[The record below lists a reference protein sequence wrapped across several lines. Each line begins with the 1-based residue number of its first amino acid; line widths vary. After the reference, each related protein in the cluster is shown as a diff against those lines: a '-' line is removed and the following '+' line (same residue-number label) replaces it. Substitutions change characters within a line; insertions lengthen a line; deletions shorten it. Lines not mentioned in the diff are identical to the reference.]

1 MTESFKKYVNSQ
13 IEKFCDKAPD
23 GYFEYEIYADYRDY
37 LTDKQ
42 IRELLEEKNPMDA
55 FYEKIIDAYEIRF
68 MESID
73 DIIGRIICHI
83 EYDGF
88 DFDKAQVE
96 SYIQDMIFAKYPYNH
111 FLKQKVCVDIF
122 VDTGDGNYDYTLNC
136 LPPCYYSYY
145 DGSFSDKASV
155 VWLAKNQGVKKS
167 ELKKALTS
175 ANKEDLSTFLK
186 SVRAEVANA
195 SSHMN
200 ILTFLVEM
208 TLEELLKL
216 NELINL
222 QDVNGRKYDAT
233 ERPYCGY
240 IVIDKNTT
248 TGLFDSWSG
257 AGSLLEI
264 ELEKD
269 VKLPIRFIASAYPD
283 GCEDYSVKSVYGT
296 NSSIWE
302 NGKVKLIHAP
312 VKVAKN
318 TA

>member
-13 IEKFCDKAPD
+13 IEKFCDKTPD
-23 GYFEYEIYADYRDY
+23 GYYEYEIYADYRDY
-37 LTDKQ
+37 LTDRQ
-42 IRELLEEKNPMDA
+42 IGEILEEENPMDT
-55 FYEKIIDAYEIRF
+55 FYDKIIDAYEIHF
-68 MESID
+68 MESVD
-73 DIIGRIICHI
+73 DIIGRIISHI
-83 EYDGF
+83 EFDGF
-88 DFDKAQVE
+88 DFDEAQVK
-96 SYIQDMIFAKYPYNH
+96 SYIQDMIFAKYPYEH

-136 LPPCYYSYY
+136 LPPSFYRS
-145 DGSFSDKASV
+145 DEGFSDKSSI
-155 VWLAKNQGVKKS
+155 VWLAKNQGVKKN

-200 ILTFLVEM
+200 VLTFLVEM

-233 ERPYCGY
+233 KRPYCGY
-240 IVIDKNTT
+240 IVIDKKTT

-269 VKLPIRFIASAYPD
+269 VKLPIRFIASAHPD

-296 NSSIWE
+296 NSSMWE

-312 VKVAKN
+312 VKVAKI
-318 TA
+318 TV